1 MCKLWFAFCL
11 AQKMGARL
19 GTGTLLL
26 KTVRRNQKKQR

>member
-1 MCKLWFAFCL
+1 MCRLWFTFCL

-26 KTVRRNQKKQR
+26 KTVRRHWEKQR